1 MRRRDGKVSA
11 DFYPYSFASQIVD
24 INAVLLLHCFGGA
37 RRRGCCIVL
46 HRSEVE
52 HTAGGCR
59 GRGGGSS
66 RRLRL
71 GLRRTEGVTW
81 YRRGR
86 RRCGTASAG
95 LLLRRRRPLLMARAS
110 LLRFDASGLRHA
122 IQHGFELGCIIMVSG
137 ESRISRSLG
146 G

>member
-1 MRRRDGKVSA
+1 MRRRDGKVLA
-11 DFYPYSFASQIVD
+11 DSFPYSFASHNVN

-37 RRRGCCIVL
+37 RWRCCIVL

-52 HTAGGCR
+52 HAAGGCR
-59 GRGGGSS
+59 RRGGGSS

-71 GLRRTEGVTW
+71 GLRRTKGVAW

-86 RRCGTASAG
+86 RRCGTTSAW
-95 LLLRRRRPLLMARAS
+95 LLLRRRRLLLMARAS

-122 IQHGFELGCIIMVSG
+122 I
-137 ESRISRSLG
+137 
-146 G
+146 